1 MADHPSAPPW
11 HPPMAP
17 VALRDPG
24 ELAVGPPPAQES
36 TPVTQAL
43 SPVMA
48 LPEAIRAVVTPVGL
62 DLDRFD
68 ELVPDLDLDQAGAI
82 LEGLSLLERATNWA
96 RGDFINYLDER
107 FGEAASQYL
116 SASDYE
122 DSSLAV
128 YAWCARAYRLEDRH
142 PALTP
147 SHHRVVAA
155 APEADRSKWLELAAA
170 DNWTVAQLRQAYLE
184 RQGKDEKD
192 SRPFRREAA
201 LYSRQRIGELWTDD
215 DHEALC
221 AFLSV
226 AIPD

>member
-1 MADHPSAPPW
+1 MADHPSAPPL

-17 VALRDPG
+17 VALRDP
-24 ELAVGPPPAQES
+24 EESAVGPPQES
-36 TPVTQAL
+36 PPVTQAL
-43 SPVMA
+43 SPVVA
-48 LPEAIRAVVTPVGL
+48 LPEAIRAVITPVGL

-68 ELVPDLDLDQAGAI
+68 SLVPDLELDQAGAI

-96 RGDFINYLDER
+96 RGDFINWLDER
-107 FGEAASQYL
+107 FGDAASQYL

-155 APEADRSKWLELAAA
+155 ATPADRARWLELAAA
-170 DNWTVAQLRQAYLE
+170 DSWTVAQLRQAYLE
-184 RQGKDEKD
+184 RQGKAEKE
-192 SRPFRREAA
+192 SGPSRREAA
-201 LYSRQRIGELWTDD
+201 LYSRQRIGEVWSDD

-221 AFLSV
+221 AFLS
-226 AIPD
+226 ISTPDR